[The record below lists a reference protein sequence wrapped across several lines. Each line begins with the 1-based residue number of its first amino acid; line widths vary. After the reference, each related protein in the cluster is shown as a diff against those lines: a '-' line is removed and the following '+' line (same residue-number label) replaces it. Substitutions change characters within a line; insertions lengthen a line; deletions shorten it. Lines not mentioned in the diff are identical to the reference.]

1 MTAPAAGF
9 SPLQLLADVGQL
21 ALIWLMIP
29 LGILLVGI
37 PIVLVIRGLVELGE
51 MLFGG

>member
-1 MTAPAAGF
+1 VTAPAAGW
-9 SPLQLLADVGQL
+9 SPLQLLADLGQL

-37 PIVLVIRGLVELGE
+37 PIVLVISGLVKIGE

>member
-1 MTAPAAGF
+1 VTARAAGHHAR
-9 SPLQLLADVGQL
+9 QLVADVVQL

-37 PIVLVIRGLVELGE
+37 PIVLVIRGLVELGK
-51 MLFGG
+51 MLFAG